1 MTQRVLICYNPFLT
15 LQATIS
21 NKNFVQVLW
30 SSQQC
35 EMFVMNHK
43 FDANS
48 GCDLVVIPYCVAF
61 PLYLVNSQLVHDILH
76 QSETEVFQ
84 KKKTSHKA
92 RCNKIKLTGTSL
104 TKAVASAVPSE
115 VENGTQLIS
124 EALLITWC
132 CTPMF

>member
-1 MTQRVLICYNPFLT
+1 MTQHVLICYNPFLT

-21 NKNFVQVLW
+21 NKSFVQVLW

-35 EMFVMNHK
+35 EMFVMKHK

-76 QSETEVFQ
+76 QSETGLSKEE
-84 KKKTSHKA
+84 
-92 RCNKIKLTGTSL
+92 NKSQG
-104 TKAVASAVPSE
+104 
-115 VENGTQLIS
+115 
-124 EALLITWC
+124 
-132 CTPMF
+132 